1 MLRERDCVPAT
12 PLRRAAQAPTMANGG
27 NLRSPAGGGGT
38 VEQSVEVRIY
48 DQVYHLEGESDP
60 AHAQELAQYV
70 DERMRAVAEVTG
82 AVDSLRLAVLAAL
95 HLADEIFTL
104 RARQQQLE
112 TEIRERAQRALARVD
127 RALEN
132 SA

>member
-1 MLRERDCVPAT
+1 M
-12 PLRRAAQAPTMANGG
+12 
-27 NLRSPAGGGGT
+27 
-38 VEQSVEVRIY
+38 EQSVEVRIY

>member
-1 MLRERDCVPAT
+1 
-12 PLRRAAQAPTMANGG
+12 
-27 NLRSPAGGGGT
+27 
-38 VEQSVEVRIY
+38 VEQSLEVRIY
-48 DQVYHLEGESDP
+48 DQVYHLRGENDA
-60 AHAQELAQYV
+60 AHAQQLAQYV

-82 AVDSLRLAVLAAL
+82 AVDSLRVAVLAAL

-112 TEIRERAQRALARVD
+112 SEIRERAERALARVD
-127 RALEN
+127 QALEN